1 MIRIVYNIGNR
12 LLAEAIGQA
21 LKENGS
27 FRLFPVEARHLTAA
41 DCVGP
46 EPDILFLDVACGE
59 GSSLRDRQEL
69 IRQVK
74 VILPKCKFVLLVDE
88 NSQPEAAHEVML
100 LKQSGQIHA
109 FFHSSVTGSYLAAA
123 LEAL

>member
-1 MIRIVYNIGNR
+1 MIRIVYGIGNR
-12 LLAEAIGQA
+12 LLAEGVERA
-21 LKENGS
+21 LKESGS
-27 FRLFPVEARHLTAA
+27 FRMFPVESHHLIAA

-46 EPDILFLDVACGE
+46 EPDILFLDVASGE
-59 GSSLRDRQEL
+59 GSSVKERMEL
-69 IRQVK
+69 FGK
-74 VILPKCKFVLLVDE
+74 AKAILPKVKLVLLVDE

-100 LKQSGQIHA
+100 LKQSGRIDA

>member
-12 LLAEAIGQA
+12 LLSEAITRA
-21 LKENGS
+21 LKDSGN
-27 FRLFPVEARHLTAA
+27 FRLFPVETKHLTTA

-59 GSSLRDRQEL
+59 GTSVKERLEL
-69 IRQVK
+69 LKKVK
-74 VILPKCKFVLLVDE
+74 AVLPKCKTVLLVDE

-100 LKQSGQIHA
+100 LKQSGQIDA
-109 FFHSSVTGSYLAAA
+109 FFHSSVTGNYLAAA
-123 LEAL
+123 LEAI